1 MRKKGVRGAPWHPL
15 EPASIDASKKAA
27 ATAAHQHNPHSCI
40 LRQAAAA
47 KGSSEVGLSSYSP
60 PWIRS
65 KFGVC
70 ARVCHTC
77 SMARLPTHT
86 LLSSFPAR
94 STPAQEKR
102 APAQVPLCITL
113 TFSVLTRVPSPPP
126 FLLSTFPLSALLSSL
141 SLSSSL
147 LCTHL
152 HRQLAPGCMQ
162 LLQSID
168 EATSTLESDAN
179 EGVMS
184 AIAQFVTSANGAP
197 PLPLPLPSLPSSL
210 LPFLP
215 CLSLPSLSSPSP
227 SLHLSLP
234 PSLPPYISSSSP
246 LPSPLPLSSPLPLA
260 LRLLLPLNP

>member
-141 SLSSSL
+141 SLSSSSL

-197 PLPLPLPSLPSSL
+197 PFPLPLPSLPSSL

-215 CLSLPSLSSPSP
+215 
-227 SLHLSLP
+227 
-234 PSLPPYISSSSP
+234 PSLPPLIPSSSP
-246 LPSPLPLSSPLPLA
+246 LPSPLLLSSPLPLA
-260 LRLLLPLNP
+260 LRLLLPLKPKPQTLNPKP